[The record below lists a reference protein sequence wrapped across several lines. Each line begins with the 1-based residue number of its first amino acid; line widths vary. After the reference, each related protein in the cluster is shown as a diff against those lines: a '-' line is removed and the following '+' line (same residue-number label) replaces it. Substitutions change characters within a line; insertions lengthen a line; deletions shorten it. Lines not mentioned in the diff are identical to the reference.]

1 MQLLI
6 RSVGERFVIEGGITL
21 EVISIHGHQVKFG
34 IVAPKNVAVHRK
46 EVYERIQAGVP
57 HPRKMTA

>member
-6 RSVGERFVIEGGITL
+6 NSVGERFVIEGGITV

-34 IVAPKNVAVHRK
+34 IIAPRNVAVHRK

-57 HPRKMTA
+57 HPKKLSA